1 LPKKSANLLSEFLY
15 VEKHNSQE
23 NNMKGKPV
31 ILVVDDLTQN
41 NELLEAYLVPQG
53 YEVIKAVSGE
63 DALKKLADN
72 QIDLILLDVMMPGM
86 DGFEVAR
93 RIRQDPK
100 TRLMPIILVT
110 ALKETED
117 RIKGIKAGCDDYISK
132 PFDKMELL
140 ARVQSLLKVKAY
152 NDLMTNYRKELES
165 EVINMTAELMQ
176 SSTALDEQN
185 ARLKAIINS
194 PDDILIYSLDKEY
207 RYTSFNENHR
217 KAMKKEWQ
225 TDIQIGMNYP
235 ECLTNPDLRA
245 AAVTSINR
253 ALAGEHFMEAQ
264 YQPALGVWWELNWS
278 PIRNKDTVIGLSVF
292 VQDITER
299 RRSQELLRGIR
310 REFS

>member
-1 LPKKSANLLSEFLY
+1 
-15 VEKHNSQE
+15 
-23 NNMKGKPV
+23 
-31 ILVVDDLTQN
+31 
-41 NELLEAYLVPQG
+41 
-53 YEVIKAVSGE
+53 
-63 DALKKLADN
+63 
-72 QIDLILLDVMMPGM
+72 M
-86 DGFEVAR
+86 DGFEVTR

>member
-1 LPKKSANLLSEFLY
+1 
-15 VEKHNSQE
+15 
-23 NNMKGKPV
+23 MKGKPV

-63 DALKKLADN
+63 EAFKKLADN

-86 DGFEVAR
+86 DGFEVTR

-278 PIRNKDTVIGLSVF
+278 PIRSKDTVIGLSVF